1 MFKLRFGSF
10 DTLKG
15 IFNLIILSARKMW
28 RSGNLSDRV
37 MKELRVLRNNISSAT
52 ESLFIKDVQYTDT
65 EAEKGRVVIKI
76 EYTDREN
83 TQGSMDIELEYW
95 DNELEVTV
103 DNRRAGRRNIKV
115 FKDADVAL
123 SYIKAI

>member
-15 IFNLIILSARKMW
+15 IFNLIILSAKKMW

-52 ESLFIKDVQYTDT
+52 ESLSIKNIQYTDT
-65 EAEKGRVVIKI
+65 EAEKGRAVIKI
-76 EYTDREN
+76 EYTDGEN

-95 DNELEVTV
+95 DNELEITI
-103 DNRRAGRRNIKV
+103 DSHRNGKRYVKV
-115 FKDADVAL
+115 FKDADAAL
-123 SYIKAI
+123 SYIRSI

>member
-1 MFKLRFGSF
+1 MFRLRFSSF
-10 DTLKG
+10 GVLKE
-15 IFNLIILSARKMW
+15 IFNLLILSARKMW
-28 RSGNLSDRV
+28 KSRNLSDRV
-37 MKELRVLRNNISSAT
+37 MKELRVLRNNISSAV
-52 ESLFIKDVQYTDT
+52 EKLNIGNVRYIDD
-65 EAEKGRVVIKI
+65 EAEKGRAVIKI
-76 EYTDREN
+76 GYIDKEN

-115 FKDADVAL
+115 FKDADAAL